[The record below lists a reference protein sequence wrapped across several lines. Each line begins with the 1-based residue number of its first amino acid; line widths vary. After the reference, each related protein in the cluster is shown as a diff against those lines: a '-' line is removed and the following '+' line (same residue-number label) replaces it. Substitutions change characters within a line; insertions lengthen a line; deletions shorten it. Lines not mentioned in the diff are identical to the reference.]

1 MYKYDLPMENEP
13 ITFKSQ
19 SSLAIADKIIETTAV
34 ENLYDMLEIDKD
46 TAFESF
52 IIKHNQL
59 FNNEVDMY
67 GDIQKAGDAKLKVSK
82 LFWKFGLIY

>member
-1 MYKYDLPMENEP
+1 MYKYDLPLENEP
-13 ITFKSQ
+13 IQFKNQ
-19 SSLAIADKIIETTAV
+19 TALMEADKIIEPTPV

-59 FNNEVDMY
+59 FNHEVDMY
-67 GDIQKAGDAKLKVSK
+67 GDIQKAGDAQLKVS
-82 LFWKFGLIY
+82 

>member
-13 ITFKSQ
+13 IVFKSQ
-19 SSLAIADKIIETTAV
+19 SGLMLADKIIETTPV

-67 GDIQKAGDAKLKVSK
+67 GDI
-82 LFWKFGLIY
+82 

>member
-67 GDIQKAGDAKLKVSK
+67 GDIQKAGDAKLKVSI
-82 LFWKFGLIY
+82 LF